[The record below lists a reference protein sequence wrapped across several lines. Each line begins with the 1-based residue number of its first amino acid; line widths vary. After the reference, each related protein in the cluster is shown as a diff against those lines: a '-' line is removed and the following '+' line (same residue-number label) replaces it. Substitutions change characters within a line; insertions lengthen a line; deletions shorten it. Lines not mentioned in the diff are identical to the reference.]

1 MFMDHDRLFNRLS
14 YNDGAQS
21 CNRDK
26 HSGGNYGG
34 GMYTVYR
41 GVYRGKRRKQG
52 GRVMDR
58 QEFYQDGVTR
68 VTDPFYICV
77 CEQGHKAYSPI
88 YMKKCAFCG
97 AVLRQCVPADKY
109 NKSKGDQ

>member
-1 MFMDHDRLFNRLS
+1 MFMDNDRLFNRLS
-14 YNDGAQS
+14 HDNGTQPGDW
-21 CNRDK
+21 DK
-26 HSGGNYGG
+26 HSGGNHVG
-34 GMYTVYR
+34 GMYVVHR
-41 GVYRGKRRKQG
+41 GVHRSERWKQG
-52 GRVMDR
+52 GRVMER

-97 AVLRQCVPADKY
+97 AALRQCVPADKY

>member
-1 MFMDHDRLFNRLS
+1 MFMDDDRLFNRLS

-26 HSGGNYGG
+26 HSGGDHVG

-97 AVLRQCVPADKY
+97 APLRQCVPANKY
-109 NKSKGDQ
+109 NQSKGDQ